1 MKKVILGL
9 LIIGSIVACKKID
22 NVEPTSSKNTT
33 EVVAPSTFNWKTT
46 KEITLNI
53 VGMKD
58 VSSDIKNTL
67 YIKSSDEK
75 TVYYSDMIKMNSD
88 YVIKFA
94 VPSTETKVVIIYGSR
109 SQIVELLS
117 NTITYDY
124 IIQ

>member
-22 NVEPTSSKNTT
+22 NVEPTSNKNTT